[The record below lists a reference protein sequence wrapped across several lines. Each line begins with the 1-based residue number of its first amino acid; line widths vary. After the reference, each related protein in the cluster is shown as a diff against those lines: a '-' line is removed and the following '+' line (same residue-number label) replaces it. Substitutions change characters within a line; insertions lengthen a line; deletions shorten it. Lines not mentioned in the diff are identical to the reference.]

1 MRLASSVLPVRA
13 PRHCCQR
20 QHQPAHDPGPPSSS
34 DGNFVVL
41 ANAGGIHVG
50 DNIPT
55 RVERSAIDDNSAIS
69 SDLHDEASSID
80 AGVLVGASPLTMRDS
95 HVDRNPTATT
105 ALTVADVAPVGSALE
120 SDGSGTIADTTIVG
134 NVATTFSPTGVASTT
149 GGLGVFDTVLLS
161 EGLQDQPGRG
171 RGAQRHRLSV
181 LGGAVFNTQ
190 LTMDHVLIS
199 RNTARARR
207 HRAGRCHL
215 ERRPTR
221 LE

>member
-1 MRLASSVLPVRA
+1 MIDNSFSGPGTCVSPHPSCQFVLRDTAVNGNTSRLTTPA
-13 PRHCCQR
+13 P
-20 QHQPAHDPGPPSSS
+20 PFSS

-69 SDLHDEASSID
+69 SDLQDEASSID

-105 ALTVADVAPVGSALE
+105 ALTVADVTPVGSALE

-134 NVATTFSPTGVASTT
+134 DVATTFSPTGVATTT
-149 GGLGVFDTVLLS
+149 GGLGVFDT
-161 EGLQDQPGRG
+161 P
-171 RGAQRHRLSV
+171 
-181 LGGAVFNTQ
+181 F
-190 LTMDHVLIS
+190 
-199 RNTARARR
+199 
-207 HRAGRCHL
+207 C
-215 ERRPTR
+215 
-221 LE
+221 